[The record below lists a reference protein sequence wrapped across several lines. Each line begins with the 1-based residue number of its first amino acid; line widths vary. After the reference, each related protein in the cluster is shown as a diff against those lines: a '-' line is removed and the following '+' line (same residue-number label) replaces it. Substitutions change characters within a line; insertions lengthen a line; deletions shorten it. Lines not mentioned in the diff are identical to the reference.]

1 MKGTN
6 LYNKY
11 AIRSVGI
18 IKEKKIEKQ
27 FSLFPYYCNR
37 TIPRI
42 KFINVSK
49 TLSGTS
55 IYLEAKGIFTLLYPN
70 YTGMDSVSPIVK
82 GVSYKLF
89 AYKGIGGWG
98 VITVPELISD
108 KFYAF
113 CVEKEWRY
121 FQFR

>member
-27 FSLFPYYCNR
+27 LSLFPYYCKR

-55 IYLEAKGIFTLLYPN
+55 IYLEAKGIFTLLLN
-70 YTGMDSVSPIVK
+70 I
-82 GVSYKLF
+82 L
-89 AYKGIGGWG
+89 
-98 VITVPELISD
+98 
-108 KFYAF
+108 
-113 CVEKEWRY
+113 
-121 FQFR
+121 